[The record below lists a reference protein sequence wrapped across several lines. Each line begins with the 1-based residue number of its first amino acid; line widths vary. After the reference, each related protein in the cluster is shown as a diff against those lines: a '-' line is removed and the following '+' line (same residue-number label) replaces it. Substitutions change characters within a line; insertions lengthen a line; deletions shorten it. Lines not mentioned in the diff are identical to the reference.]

1 MMRDNRQFGHQRCRM
16 RNLCIGVIASL
27 IAGCGERSPEAPPVS
42 PPSNTAARN
51 QRSDK
56 EEILDAV
63 LQDLINNPQL
73 KSTREFYGTAE
84 DKAVALVTFP
94 ASGVPWPSDYQPVLT
109 GWTVSRVSR
118 VEEAEQ
124 VADSPRRLGV
134 MIDGVSEESG
144 GRGVVGSRIAV
155 NVLNA
160 GGSSNGGAFGSCWV
174 VYSAK
179 KVDGNWVVKCEEI
192 SDP

>member
-42 PPSNTAARN
+42 P
-51 QRSDK
+51 
-56 EEILDAV
+56 
-63 LQDLINNPQL
+63 PQL

-160 GGSSNGGAFGSCWV
+160 GGSSNGGAFGICSV

-192 SDP
+192 WDP